1 MPRILS
7 RLSSAGNCY
16 AAAEFLALAE
26 MLRLH
31 QLKQT
36 LAPFIA
42 PVALEYY
49 ADFLKRVTQIGVPP
63 RAYWPGY
70 STEECLVMIALVLL
84 GLDGSQAGECFHLL
98 SRRPLQGCKNKARE
112 VGLAMCP
119 VMQEAANAGKLH
131 D

>member
-1 MPRILS
+1 MLLLMPRILN

-16 AAAEFLALAE
+16 ATAEFLALAE

-36 LAPFIA
+36 IAPFIA
-42 PVALEYY
+42 PDALEYY

-63 RAYWPGY
+63 RAYCPGY

-84 GLDGSQAGECFHLL
+84 GLLVRRQASVSTC
-98 SRRPLQGCKNKARE
+98 SRFVRCRVARTRHE
-112 VGLAMCP
+112 RWDWLCVR
-119 VMQEAANAGKLH
+119 
-131 D
+131 